1 MKICLWFLL
10 ALQVAVV
17 GERRT
22 FLEDGQYGL
31 KYFPDGP
38 VSVLATNPQYR
49 VIFPATVSSYLLEG
63 PDMAS
68 LHLVKKVL
76 APGEKGSF
84 DNGYAGIYG
93 VYCGGAKNR
102 VLAIYH
108 AEDHEGMKRFEN
120 GVPGF
125 FASIALATSTD
136 GGATFTKG
144 GQIITGSLPKGA
156 NDRLDQGCGEPSL
169 VADKSGRYL
178 YCFYTDHSRVDK
190 RGVQICL
197 ARSPLSGNGKPGT
210 WKKYFD
216 GGFTEPGLGGKDT
229 PVLSAAQESADA
241 VFPNVTYSKESGRY
255 VMVLNLVYF
264 RETIADKSG
273 IYISYSEDGL
283 RWSKPGQLVRGF
295 SIAKLDR
302 EVLWH
307 PTLIGDWLF
316 YSYSPRWGHN
326 QGRKAH
332 YLVGQPVKWASGPA
346 Q

>member
-1 MKICLWFLL
+1 MRICLLFLL
-10 ALQVAVV
+10 ALQAAVV
-17 GERRT
+17 GERKT
-22 FLEDGQYGL
+22 FLDDGQYGL

-38 VSVLATNPQYR
+38 ISVLATSPQYR

-68 LHLVKKVL
+68 LHPVKKVL
-76 APGEKGSF
+76 SPGEKGSF

-93 VYCGGAKNR
+93 VYSGGRKGE

-108 AEDHEGMKRFEN
+108 AEDHEGMQVFEN

-125 FASIALATSTD
+125 YASVALATSAD
-136 GGATFTKG
+136 GGATFSKV

-156 NDRLDQGCGEPSL
+156 NGRLDQGCGEPSL
-169 VADKSGRYL
+169 IPDKSGRYL
-178 YCFYTDHSRVDK
+178 YAYYTDHSRVDK

-197 ARSPLSGNGKPGT
+197 ARSLLGDKARPGT
-210 WKKYFD
+210 WKKFFH
-216 GGFTEPGLGGKDT
+216 GEFAEPGLSGRDT

-241 VFPNVTYSKESGRY
+241 AFPNVTYSQKTGRY
-255 VMVLNLVYF
+255 VMVLNLVYY
-264 RETIADKSG
+264 REQIAEKSG
-273 IYISYSEDGL
+273 IYIAYSEDGIQ
-283 RWSKPGQLVRGF
+283 WSKPEQLVRGF

-302 EVLWH
+302 EVVWH

-326 QGRKAH
+326 NSRKPH
-332 YLVGQPVKWASGPA
+332 YLVGQPIKVE
-346 Q
+346 